1 DKIEKIHEY
10 CESDVLNTYMLFL
23 KYELIKGNVSDEDYA
38 YFLNSMSEFLKAKK
52 ANRAYVEI
60 FCKAC
65 ENEIS
70 KMKI

>member
-1 DKIEKIHEY
+1 
-10 CESDVLNTYMLFL
+10 LFV